1 MSKITKMNWYLKV
14 DTPEIIFQKIT
25 KDEVF
30 VINLDEYDKI
40 GTPGQFFGC
49 LGAEN
54 VLKEFTKFI
63 CG

>member
-1 MSKITKMNWYLKV
+1 M
-14 DTPEIIFQKIT
+14 DTPEIKKNT

-30 VINLDEYDKI
+30 VINLDECDKI

-54 VLKEFTKFI
+54 VSKEFTKFI

>member
-1 MSKITKMNWYLKV
+1 MNGYLKV
-14 DTPEIIFQKIT
+14 DTPEIKKNT

-30 VINLDEYDKI
+30 VINLDECDKI

-54 VLKEFTKFI
+54 VSKEFTKFI